1 MFAERDAAFAAQIGG
16 DLGQGGNARVQRT
29 HQRRGSQCSRRG
41 HRERIAQ
48 TLDEL
53 EQVLRRDK
61 FDRYCAKADRITRLE
76 AYAQTVLV
84 FDVQLEVTDC
94 KDPTDNKFLALCT
107 TADAKA
113 LVTGDK
119 KDLLVMHPCQN
130 TAVVGLRAF
139 VDGFTAY
146 L

>member
-1 MFAERDAAFAAQIGG
+1 MLDSNLVVSAFLNPEGMALTALQLAVEHFDVAASRATLAEFAD
-16 DLGQGGNARVQRT
+16 V
-29 HQRRGSQCSRRG
+29 
-41 HRERIAQ
+41 
-48 TLDEL
+48 
-53 EQVLRRDK
+53 VKRDK

-84 FDVQLEVTDC
+84 FEVQLEVSDC
-94 KDPTDNKFLALCT
+94 KDSKDNKFLALCT
-107 TADAKA
+107 TAGAKV

-119 KDLLVMHPCQN
+119 KDLLVMHPYQD
-130 TAVVGLRAF
+130 TAVLGLRAF

>member
-1 MFAERDAAFAAQIGG
+1 MASAALQVAVEHFDVAASSATLAELAD
-16 DLGQGGNARVQRT
+16 
-29 HQRRGSQCSRRG
+29 
-41 HRERIAQ
+41 
-48 TLDEL
+48 
-53 EQVLRRDK
+53 VLKRDK
-61 FDRYCAKADRITRLE
+61 FDRYATKADRITRLE

-94 KDPTDNKFLALCT
+94 KDPKDNKFLALCT

-119 KDLLVMHPCQN
+119 KGLLVMHPYQH
-130 TAVVGLRAF
+130 TAVLGLRAF